1 MDAIYPAYG
10 RQQRIDLIV
19 AGQGGLVNVL
29 TGDTAAGN
37 PGLTSMS
44 GLVGV
49 AIGATVAGTGI
60 PTSPAPTVIAASD
73 SAHTVTMSAS
83 ATGTATGENITF
95 TNPAAVGFPGLE
107 GATIRLYKSTL
118 SPSPATTLADLV
130 AAECDF
136 TGYAAKT
143 LAVDTGYIDPTG
155 AAIAES
161 QLLVWVP
168 TDAVTPN
175 IVGGLWTDDGTG
187 AMVIWPL
194 AAPVSLAGPTNTL
207 KVLALDSYP
216 TPGSLIQVLPAA

>member
-107 GATIRLYKSTL
+107 RRDH
-118 SPSPATTLADLV
+118 SPLQVNPV
-130 AAECDF
+130 AF
-136 TGYAAKT
+136 TGH
-143 LAVDTGYIDPTG
+143 D
-155 AAIAES
+155 
-161 QLLVWVP
+161 
-168 TDAVTPN
+168 
-175 IVGGLWTDDGTG
+175 VGRPGRGRMRLHGLCRKNARGRYR
-187 AMVIWPL
+187 IH
-194 AAPVSLAGPTNTL
+194 
-207 KVLALDSYP
+207 
-216 TPGSLIQVLPAA
+216 